1 MSSDDQDIWYRLGY
15 ALERLRDAP
24 RSLPAL
30 ETLKSG
36 GGASKKA
43 RGSGNPDGSP
53 SDAPRNDDS
62 GNLPARLIDQG
73 ARALGARLLSV
84 LPSRGRARLLDL
96 LASAAAGTAATV
108 IAEVLA
114 SLTPSERDLPLNT
127 DELAVALSGG
137 AGRGLAYA
145 GVIEPR
151 IPGPAFV
158 AGIVYGTAEYVTASW
173 GGIPAL
179 LGSASPHRKVPLLS
193 EIVEVDEREAD
204 PFFQHLV
211 FGLALALLY
220 DALRPK
226 RGTTEEE

>member
-15 ALERLRDAP
+15 TLERLRDAP
-24 RSLPAL
+24 KSLPAL
-30 ETLKSG
+30 ETLKPG

-43 RGSGNPDGSP
+43 RSSDNPGGSGSDDPD
-53 SDAPRNDDS
+53 DDS

-73 ARALGARLLSV
+73 GRALGARLLSV
-84 LPSRGRARLLDL
+84 LPSHGRARLLDL
-96 LASAAAGTAATV
+96 LASAVAGTAATV
-108 IAEVLA
+108 ISEVLA
-114 SLTPSERDLPLNT
+114 SLVTSKKDLSLEMDP
-127 DELAVALSGG
+127 LAVTLSGG

-151 IPGPAFV
+151 LPGPAFV
-158 AGIVYGTAEYVTASW
+158 AGFIYGTAEYVTASW
-173 GGIPAL
+173 GGIPGL

-193 EIVEVDEREAD
+193 DIVEADERESD
-204 PFFQHLV
+204 PYLQHLA

-226 RGTTEEE
+226 RGTTEDE